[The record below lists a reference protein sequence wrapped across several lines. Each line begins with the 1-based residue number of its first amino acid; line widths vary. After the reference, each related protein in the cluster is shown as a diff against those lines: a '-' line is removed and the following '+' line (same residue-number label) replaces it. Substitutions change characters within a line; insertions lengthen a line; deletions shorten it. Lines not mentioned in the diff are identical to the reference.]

1 MPGAV
6 PRYEAGMCG
15 IAALFAYHSDA
26 PPVAP
31 RELEAINDAMRRRG
45 PDGEGLWIDDAARI
59 GLAHRRLAII
69 DLSDAGAQPMK
80 LALDG
85 RDARYWITYNGEIY
99 NFRELRSELE
109 AGGAAFTSESNTEVI
124 LKLFER
130 HGPAMLP
137 KLRGMFAM
145 AIWDADARTLFLARD
160 PFGIKPLYYADDGR
174 SFRCASQVKALV
186 AGGAVATDPDPAGHV
201 GFFLFGSVPE
211 PHTLY
216 STIRALPAGHWMEV
230 GPDGARRARR
240 YYDLADAFADGPD
253 PDRSDGAFREALV
266 DSVRHHFVS
275 DVPVG
280 VFLSAGIDSTA
291 VTGLA
296 AECQGHG
303 LDTVTLG
310 FEEFRGSDR
319 DETVLAEEVARLY
332 ATRHRTVIVSRGDFQ
347 AAYDDILDVM
357 DQPSIDGINTY
368 FVAKAAASTGL
379 KVALSGLG
387 GDELL
392 GGYDTFDKVPAW
404 VSRASMV
411 PARDWLG
418 PMLRTVARPFVP
430 RSTSPKAAGF
440 IEYAGTL
447 AGAYLLK
454 RSLFMPWELSGLMDR
469 EAVRQGMAALDPLR
483 RLEDLAA
490 GPDLPERQI
499 GLLETGWY
507 MKNQLLRD
515 ADWAGM
521 AHSLEI
527 RVPLVDAALR
537 ARLGPMVLRSG
548 GPTKKDLALAP
559 APGLPASL
567 RDRPKTGFFIPV
579 ERWAADRST
588 AGAGAN
594 EHGLRAWARTV
605 YEATTTPL
613 K

>member
-31 RELEAINDAMRRRG
+31 RELKAINDAMRRRG
-45 PDGEGLWIDDAARI
+45 PDGEGIWIDDAARV

-69 DLSDAGAQPMK
+69 DLSEAGAQPMK

-85 RDARYWITYNGEIY
+85 HDARYWITYNGEIY
-99 NFRELRSELE
+99 NFRELRDELE
-109 AGGAAFTSESNTEVI
+109 AAGAEFTTQSDTEVI

-137 KLRGMFAM
+137 RLRGMFAM
-145 AIWDADARTLFLARD
+145 AIWDADERTLFLARD

-174 SFRCASQVKALV
+174 AFRCASQVKALL
-186 AGGAVATDPDPAGHV
+186 AGGAVVADPDPAGHV
-201 GFFLFGSVPE
+201 GFLLFGSVPE
-211 PHTLY
+211 PHTLF

-230 GPDGARRARR
+230 GPEGARRARR
-240 YYDLADAFADGPD
+240 YYDLADDLRAAPDGD
-253 PDRSDGAFREALV
+253 HGEGAFRDALV
-266 DSVRHHFVS
+266 DSLRHHFVS
-275 DVPVG
+275 DVAVG

-296 AECQGHG
+296 AECQGQG

-319 DETVLAEEVARLY
+319 DETVLAEEVSRLY
-332 ATRHRTVIVSRGDFQ
+332 GTRHRTVTISRGDFE
-347 AAYDDILDVM
+347 AAYDDVLEVM

-368 FVAKAAASTGL
+368 FVAKAAADGGL

-404 VSRASMV
+404 VAKASAV
-411 PARDWLG
+411 PARGLIG
-418 PMLRTVARPFVP
+418 PVLRAVAGPFVP

-454 RSLFMPWELSGLMDR
+454 RGLFMPWELNSLLDR
-469 EAVRQGMAALDPLR
+469 EAVRQGMATLDPLR
-483 RLEDLAA
+483 RLEELAA
-490 GPDLPERQI
+490 GADTSERQI

-537 ARLGPMVLRSG
+537 ARLGPSLLRPG
-548 GPTKKDLALAP
+548 GPTKRDLALAP
-559 APGLPASL
+559 MPGLPATV

-579 ERWAADRST
+579 ERWAAETSN
-588 AGAGAN
+588 AGTRADA
-594 EHGLRAWARTV
+594 HGLRDWARTV
-605 YEATTTPL
+605 YEAATTPL

>member
-1 MPGAV
+1 VPGAT

-45 PDGEGLWIDDAARI
+45 PDGAGLWVDDAARV

-69 DLSDAGAQPMK
+69 DLTEAGAQPMR
-80 LALDG
+80 LASETG
-85 RDARYWITYNGEIY
+85 APRYWITYNGEIY
-99 NFRELRSELE
+99 NFRELRAELE
-109 AGGAAFTSESNTEVI
+109 AAGAGFTTQSDTEVI
-124 LKLFER
+124 LRLFER

-145 AIWDADARTLFLARD
+145 AIWDADERTLFLARD

-174 SFRCASQVKALV
+174 TFRCASQVKALV
-186 AGGAVATDPDPAGHV
+186 ADGVVATDPDPAGHV

-216 STIRALPAGHWMEV
+216 RSVRALPAGHWMVV
-230 GPDGARRARR
+230 GPEGARRAQQ
-240 YYDLADAFADGPD
+240 YYDLADDFAAA
-253 PDRSDGAFREALV
+253 PDRDHGDGAFREALV

-296 AECQGHG
+296 AECQGQG

-310 FEEFRGSDR
+310 FDEFRGSDR
-319 DETVLAEEVARLY
+319 DETVLAEEVSRLY
-332 ATRHRTVIVSRGDFQ
+332 ATRHRTVTISRDDFE

-368 FVAKAAASTGL
+368 FVAKAAADSGL

-404 VSRASMV
+404 VSKISAI
-411 PARDWLG
+411 PARGLIG
-418 PMLRTVARPFVP
+418 PVLRAVGGPFVP

-440 IEYAGTL
+440 VEYAGTL

-454 RSLFMPWELSGLMDR
+454 RGLFMPWELAGLMDR
-469 EAVRQGMAALDPLR
+469 DAVRQGLAALEPLR

-490 GPDLPERQI
+490 GSDTSERQI

-527 RVPLVDAALR
+527 RVPLVDAILR
-537 ARLGPMVLRSG
+537 ARLGPMVLRLG
-548 GPTKKDLALAP
+548 GPTKRDLALAP
-559 APGLPASL
+559 MPQLPASL

-579 ERWAADRST
+579 DHWVAEKSKADATAA
-588 AGAGAN
+588 GQ
-594 EHGLRAWARTV
+594 GLRAWARTV
-605 YEATTTPL
+605 YAAATTPL

>member
-1 MPGAV
+1 
-6 PRYEAGMCG
+6 MCG

-26 PPVAP
+26 PPVSP

-45 PDGEGLWIDDAARI
+45 PDGEGIWIDDARRV

-69 DLSDAGAQPMK
+69 DLSEGGAQPMK
-80 LALDG
+80 LAPNG
-85 RDARYWITYNGEIY
+85 RDARFWVTYNGEIY

-109 AGGAAFTSESNTEVI
+109 ADGAAFTTESDTEVI
-124 LKLFER
+124 LKLYER

-145 AIWDADARTLFLARD
+145 AIWNADARTLFLARD

-174 SFRCASQVKALV
+174 SFRCASQVKALI
-186 AGGAVATDPDPAGHV
+186 AGGAVATGPDPAGHV

-211 PHTLY
+211 PHTLF

-230 GPDGARRARR
+230 GPQGARRAQR
-240 YYDLADAFADGPD
+240 YHDLTAAFVATSGAE
-253 PDRSDGAFREALV
+253 RGDGAFREALV

-291 VTGLA
+291 ITGLA
-296 AECQGHG
+296 AECQGQG

-319 DETVLAEEVARLY
+319 DETVLAEEVSRLY
-332 ATRHRTVIVSRGDFQ
+332 GTRHRTETVSRGDFE

-368 FVAKAAASTGL
+368 FVAKAAAENGL

-404 VSRASMV
+404 VSKASAV
-411 PARDWLG
+411 PARGWIG
-418 PMLRTVARPFVP
+418 PMLRTVAGPIIP

-454 RSLFMPWELSGLMDR
+454 RGLFMPWELSGLMDG
-469 EAVRQGMAALDPLR
+469 EAVRQGMAGLDPLR
-483 RLEDLAA
+483 RLEELAA
-490 GPDLPERQI
+490 GADTPERQI

-548 GPTKKDLALAP
+548 GPTKQDLALAP
-559 APGLPASL
+559 SPGLPASL
-567 RDRPKTGFFIPV
+567 HDRPKTGFFIPV
-579 ERWAADRST
+579 ERWAADKSKTRT
-588 AGAGAN
+588 RAG
-594 EHGLRAWARTV
+594 EYGLRAWAQTV
-605 YEATTTPL
+605 YEAATTPL

>member
-1 MPGAV
+1 MPDAV
-6 PRYEAGMCG
+6 SRYEAGMCG

-31 RELEAINDAMRRRG
+31 RELKAINDAMRRRG
-45 PDGEGLWIDDAARI
+45 PDGEGIWVDDAERV

-69 DLSDAGAQPMK
+69 DLSDAGAQPMQ
-80 LALDG
+80 LASNAG
-85 RDARYWITYNGEIY
+85 DARFWITYNGEIY
-99 NFRELRSELE
+99 NFRELRDELE
-109 AGGAAFTSESNTEVI
+109 AAGAEFTTQSDTEVI

-130 HGPAMLP
+130 HGPATLT

-145 AIWDADARTLFLARD
+145 AIWDAAERTLFLARD

-174 SFRCASQVKALV
+174 VFRCASQVKALL
-186 AGGAVATDPDPAGHV
+186 AGGAVATDPDPAGRV

-211 PHTLY
+211 PHTLF
-216 STIRALPAGHWMEV
+216 STVRALPAGHWMAV
-230 GPDGARRARR
+230 GPEGARRTQR
-240 YYDLADAFADGPD
+240 YYDLADDLTATPDHDG
-253 PDRSDGAFREALV
+253 GVGTFREALV

-291 VTGLA
+291 IAGLA
-296 AECQGHG
+296 AECQGQG

-319 DETVLAEEVARLY
+319 DETVLAEEVSRLY
-332 ATRHRTVIVSRGDFQ
+332 STRHQTVAISRDDFE

-368 FVAKAAASTGL
+368 FVAKAAAGAGL
-379 KVALSGLG
+379 KVALSSLG

-392 GGYDTFDKVPAW
+392 GGYDTFEKVPAW
-404 VSRASMV
+404 ISKASAI
-411 PARDWLG
+411 PARGLIG
-418 PMLRTVARPFVP
+418 PIVRAVAGPFVP
-430 RSTSPKAAGF
+430 GSTSPKAAGF
-440 IEYAGTL
+440 IEYAGSL
-447 AGAYLLK
+447 AGAYMLK
-454 RSLFMPWELSGLMDR
+454 RCLFMPWELAGLMDR
-469 EAVRQGMAALDPLR
+469 EAAREGMAALGPLR
-483 RLEDLAA
+483 RLKDLAA
-490 GPDLPERQI
+490 GPETLERRI
-499 GLLETGWY
+499 ALLETGWY

-527 RVPLVDAALR
+527 RVPLVDA
-537 ARLGPMVLRSG
+537 VLRSQLGPSLLRPG
-548 GPTKKDLALAP
+548 GPTKRDLALAP
-559 APGLPASL
+559 SPGLPASV

-579 ERWAADRST
+579 ERWVAEKSKI
-588 AGAGAN
+588 GARPATQ
-594 EHGLRAWARTV
+594 GLRAWARTV
-605 YEATTTPL
+605 YEAAATPL